1 MGERTQIRRR
11 EFISLLAGAT
21 AWPFAARAQQPSV
34 PVAGFLSPI
43 AAADATLFLEA
54 NRQGLKETGFV
65 EGQNLKI
72 EYRWAEGHYDR
83 LPGLAAELVKMRVA
97 VITTMGD
104 GVYAAKA
111 AQPEGNRD
119 AIPIV
124 FGLGDDPVVTGLV
137 ASLNR
142 PGGHITGATSF
153 GHGLGPK
160 KLELLRELVPAAK
173 IFGVLINP
181 TQTGRMEG
189 RDIEQS
195 ARSLGIETRTL
206 NASSTVQIEEAF
218 ATATRERIGGI
229 IITVDTFLYSES
241 PKLGLLAAR
250 YAVPTIGSLRS
261 FTAAGGL
268 INFNANLRDIQR
280 QVAIYTGRILKGE
293 KPADL
298 PVILPTK
305 YDLVINLNAAKALK
319 LEVPPPLLALADEVI
334 E

>member
-1 MGERTQIRRR
+1 MKRR
-11 EFISLLAGAT
+11 EFITLLGGAAA
-21 AWPFAARAQQPSV
+21 AWPLAASAQQYPV

-43 AAADATLFLEA
+43 AAVDATLFLEA

-72 EYRWAEGHYDR
+72 EYRWAEGRYDR
-83 LPGLAAELVKMRVA
+83 LPALAAELVKMRVA

-104 GVYAAKA
+104 GAYAAKA
-111 AQPEGNRD
+111 AQPDRS

-181 TQTGRMEG
+181 KQTGRMEG

-195 ARSLGIETRTL
+195 AKSLGIETRPLTAA
-206 NASSTVQIEEAF
+206 NTVEIEEAF
-218 ATATRERIGGI
+218 ATATRERLGGL
-229 IITVDTFLYSES
+229 IITVDTFFYSES
-241 PKLGLLAAR
+241 PKLGSLAAR

-268 INFNANLRDIQR
+268 INFNANLRNIQR
-280 QVAIYTGRILKGE
+280 QVAIYTGRILKGRS
-293 KPADL
+293 L
-298 PVILPTK
+298 RTFR
-305 YDLVINLNAAKALK
+305 
-319 LEVPPPLLALADEVI
+319 
-334 E
+334 